1 MSQASEAELL
11 MLGLINE
18 ERTSRGLDPLT
29 INANLNDASEDHS
42 QWMLATDTFS
52 HTGQGGISATQRIE
66 NADYALKGSWA
77 TAENIGWQ
85 SERGA
90 PGIADDVRDI
100 HESLMNSPGHR
111 ANLLNPDLEDIGIGI
126 EVGDFDGY
134 QAVMITQ
141 NFGATDAVSGA
152 PAPAPTPTPG
162 PALATPVPETVP
174 DTDTPPDAEDVAE
187 VPDTPAPDEDDAPAA
202 DDATDQLDSPE
213 EVVVADDA
221 APDPVPATPED
232 TDTAEM
238 ARDFCDVFQFLA
250 FDCLQAKD
258 GTRMSNFEGTIT
270 TNAGTQT
277 VTDRATFDTLLAA
290 IFEDME
296 TMTCGADMD
305 FI

>member
-1 MSQASEAELL
+1 MSQASQAELL

-18 ERTSRGLDPLT
+18 ERASRGLDPLT

-42 QWMLATDTFS
+42 QWMLDTDTFS
-52 HTGQGGISATQRIE
+52 HTGQGGSSATQRIE
-66 NADYALKGSWA
+66 NADYALEGSWA

-134 QAVMITQ
+134 EAVMITQ
-141 NFGATDAVSGA
+141 NFGATDAVSDA
-152 PAPAPTPTPG
+152 PDPTPTPG
-162 PALATPVPETVP
+162 PALATPDPETVP
-174 DTDTPPDAEDVAE
+174 ETDTAPDPEDVAE
-187 VPDTPAPDEDDAPAA
+187 VPDAPTPDEDGAPVA
-202 DDATDQLDSPE
+202 DDAPDQLDTAE
-213 EVVVADDA
+213 KVVVADEA
-221 APDPVPATPED
+221 APDPAPATPED
-232 TDTAEM
+232 TETAEI
-238 ARDFCDVFQFLA
+238 APDFCDVFHFLA
-250 FDCLQAKD
+250 FDCMQANE

-270 TNAGTQT
+270 TNTGTQT

>member
-1 MSQASEAELL
+1 MSQASQAELL

-42 QWMLATDTFS
+42 QWMLDTDTFS
-52 HTGQGGISATQRIE
+52 HTGQGGSSATQRIE
-66 NADYALKGSWA
+66 NADYALEGSWA

-134 QAVMITQ
+134 EAVMITQ
-141 NFGATDAVSGA
+141 NFGATDAVSDA
-152 PAPAPTPTPG
+152 PDPTPTPG
-162 PALATPVPETVP
+162 PALATPDPETVP
-174 DTDTPPDAEDVAE
+174 ETDTAPDPEDVAE
-187 VPDTPAPDEDDAPAA
+187 VPDAPTPDEDGAPVA
-202 DDATDQLDSPE
+202 DDAPDQLDTAA
-213 EVVVADDA
+213 EVVVADEA
-221 APDPVPATPED
+221 APDPAPATPED
-232 TDTAEM
+232 TETAEI
-238 ARDFCDVFQFLA
+238 APDFCDVFQFLA
-250 FDCLQAKD
+250 FDCMQAND

-270 TNAGTQT
+270 TNTGTQT

-296 TMTCGADMD
+296 TMTCGADTD

>member
-1 MSQASEAELL
+1 MSQASQAELL

-42 QWMLATDTFS
+42 QWMLDTDTFS
-52 HTGQGGISATQRIE
+52 HTGQGGSSATQRIE
-66 NADYALKGSWA
+66 NADYALEGSWA

-134 QAVMITQ
+134 EAVMITQ
-141 NFGATDAVSGA
+141 NFGATDAVSDA
-152 PAPAPTPTPG
+152 PDPTPTPG
-162 PALATPVPETVP
+162 PALATPDPETVP
-174 DTDTPPDAEDVAE
+174 ETDTAPDPEDVAE
-187 VPDTPAPDEDDAPAA
+187 VPDAPTPDEDGAPVA
-202 DDATDQLDSPE
+202 DDAPDQLDTAA
-213 EVVVADDA
+213 EVVVADEA
-221 APDPVPATPED
+221 APDPAPATPED
-232 TDTAEM
+232 TETAEI
-238 ARDFCDVFQFLA
+238 APDFCDVFHFLA
-250 FDCLQAKD
+250 FDCMQANE

-270 TNAGTQT
+270 TNTGTQT

-296 TMTCGADMD
+296 TMTCGADTD

>member
-1 MSQASEAELL
+1 MSQASQAELL

-42 QWMLATDTFS
+42 QWMLDTDTFS
-52 HTGQGGISATQRIE
+52 HTGQGGSSATQRIE
-66 NADYALKGSWA
+66 NADYALEGSWA

-134 QAVMITQ
+134 EAVMITQ
-141 NFGATDAVSGA
+141 NFGATDAVSDA
-152 PAPAPTPTPG
+152 PDPPPTPG
-162 PALATPVPETVP
+162 PALATPDPETVP
-174 DTDTPPDAEDVAE
+174 ETDTAPDPEDVAE
-187 VPDTPAPDEDDAPAA
+187 VPDAPTPDEDGAPVA
-202 DDATDQLDSPE
+202 DDAPDQLDTAA
-213 EVVVADDA
+213 EVVVADEA
-221 APDPVPATPED
+221 APDPAQATPED
-232 TDTAEM
+232 TDTAEI
-238 ARDFCDVFQFLA
+238 APDFCDVFQFLA
-250 FDCLQAKD
+250 FDCMQAND

-270 TNAGTQT
+270 TNTGTQT

-296 TMTCGADMD
+296 TMTCGADTD